1 MVQENYPSLT
11 AAPDLLLRPVS
22 KTNEGP
28 LGYFH
33 RLAEANLLMVSD
45 LSAMGI
51 QYDSGCLRQQRLLP
65 VKQED
70 PATFQHMM
78 RMAGLLRDK
87 PRIWNQRFG
96 RFCPHCLEE
105 APHWLAAW
113 EVYFFDACP
122 RHGNWL
128 LDRCGEN
135 HFPVLWNRPN
145 LLYCQCGAEL
155 RKAKT
160 RKAPDSVCRLSAMLE
175 SKLLGHDEIEP
186 NSPFRMLDADQI
198 QRLIRYLG
206 AYMGSRAGSRPMKL
220 RCANELDVSWQVT
233 SLAAEIIFDWPRVFH
248 TALSQLQ
255 TLSAGEKMGLMGMF
269 RHAYTYIYKGFPE
282 ANFAPLRE
290 AFESWLA
297 ENWKG
302 GLARRNRR
310 LNEDLLKSVRWI
322 PGNIAAAELG
332 VSPAR
337 LKFLVKEGMLE
348 GQESVS
354 STGRSFM
361 VVRRDQLLEIRAKLA
376 EEMPLNEAAERLG
389 LSRAR
394 MRQMLRLMFPYARRI
409 NDKIYMPWCVPR
421 GEVDALLK
429 LGCDLPVCS
438 DIGDQRV
445 SLGHV
450 FKYWCWSS
458 AEVVALIQSVRSGV
472 LQPVA
477 LAPDAVGIS
486 RWVFEASDLKAF
498 QENCGVSQTDSLSI
512 PDTAQMLG
520 VKQEVAYW
528 LVRHQFIR
536 SEKAGRFSSARVR
549 REDIEDFHAWHV
561 FGRDLAMLIGK
572 SPKALV
578 LLLEERGIQPLQA
591 GDGEACRQ
599 MIYRRDRALSV
610 FLAETGKVSSS
621 DFAGVSITLSESFKL
636 RSPPVNESMPL
647 NL

>member
-1 MVQENYPSLT
+1 MAQENYSSFT

-65 VKQED
+65 VEQED

-145 LLYCQCGAEL
+145 LLHCQCGAEL

-175 SKLLGHDEIEP
+175 SKLLGHNEIEP

-282 ANFAPLRE
+282 TNFAPLRE

-297 ENWKG
+297 EHWKG

-322 PGNIAAAELG
+322 PGNVAATELG

-389 LSRAR
+389 VSRAR

-421 GEVDALLK
+421 GEVDVLLK

-438 DIGDQRV
+438 EIGEQHV

-458 AEVVALIQSVRSGV
+458 AEVVALIQSVRSGG

-477 LAPDAVGIS
+477 LAPDAVGVS

-512 PDTAQMLG
+512 PDMAQMLG

-528 LVRHQFIR
+528 LVRHQFVR
-536 SEKAGRFSSARVR
+536 SEKAGRFSSARVW
-549 REDIEDFHAWHV
+549 REDIEDFHAKHV
-561 FGRDLAMLIGK
+561 FGRDIAVFLRK
-572 SPKALV
+572 SPKHTV
-578 LLLEERGIQPLQA
+578 LLLAEQGIHPLLA
-591 GDGEACRQ
+591 DGPDACRQ
-599 MIYRRDRALSV
+599 VVYRLDERLRE
-610 FLAETGKVSSS
+610 FLAETGMEFLTSGVRRPTEGSSYFS
-621 DFAGVSITLSESFKL
+621 L
-636 RSPPVNESMPL
+636 RNSSQSPC
-647 NL
+647 

>member
-1 MVQENYPSLT
+1 MAQENCTLPT
-11 AAPDLLLRPVS
+11 VAPDLLLRPVS
-22 KTNEGP
+22 KTNEAP
-28 LGYFH
+28 LGYFL

-65 VKQED
+65 VEQED

-96 RFCPHCLEE
+96 RFCPHCLGE

-128 LDRCGEN
+128 LDRCGDC
-135 HFPVLWNRPN
+135 HLPVLWNRPN

-175 SKLLGHDEIEP
+175 RKLLGHNEIEP
-186 NSPFRMLDADQI
+186 NSPFRLLDADQI

-206 AYMGSRAGSRPMKL
+206 AYMGSREGSRPMKL
-220 RCANELDVSWQVT
+220 RRANELDVSWQVT

-297 ENWKG
+297 EHWKG
-302 GLARRNRR
+302 VLARRNRR

-322 PGNIAAAELG
+322 PGNVAAAELG

-409 NDKIYMPWCVPR
+409 NDKIHMPWCVPR
-421 GEVDALLK
+421 GEVELLLN
-429 LGCDLPVCS
+429 LGGDLPVCS
-438 DIGDQRV
+438 DIGEQRV
-445 SLGHV
+445 SLGYV

-458 AEVVALIQSVRSGV
+458 AEVVALIQSVRSGG
-472 LQPVA
+472 LQPVV

-498 QENCGVSQTDSLSI
+498 HENCGVSQPDSLSI
-512 PDTAQMLG
+512 PDMAQMLG

-528 LVRHQFIR
+528 LVRHRFIR
-536 SEKAGRFSSARVR
+536 SEKAGRFSSAQVR
-549 REDIEDFHAWHV
+549 REEVENFHAQHI
-561 FGRDLAMLIGK
+561 FGRDLATLLCV
-572 SPKALV
+572 SPKKTV
-578 LLLEERGIQPLQA
+578 LLLAERDIHPLMVE
-591 GDGEACRQ
+591 GGEACRQ
-599 MIYRRDRALSV
+599 AVYRLDQPLRG
-610 FLAETGKVSSS
+610 FLAETGKVLSNDGFGNISTHS
-621 DFAGVSITLSESFKL
+621 KDFCL
-636 RSPPVNESMPL
+636 RNPS
-647 NL
+647 

>member
-1 MVQENYPSLT
+1 MAEEDHTLP
-11 AAPDLLLRPVS
+11 ADAPDLLLRPIS
-22 KTNEGP
+22 KINEGP
-28 LGYFH
+28 LGYFL
-33 RLAEANLLMVSD
+33 RVAEANLLMVSD
-45 LSAMGI
+45 LSGMGI
-51 QYDSGCLRQQRLLP
+51 QYEVGCLRQQRLLP
-65 VKQED
+65 VEEVE
-70 PATFQHMM
+70 PAAYQHMI
-78 RMAGLLRDK
+78 RVAGFLTEK

-105 APHWLAAW
+105 APNWLAAW
-113 EVYFFDACP
+113 EIYFFDACP

-128 LDRCGEN
+128 LDRCGVC
-135 HFPVLWNRPN
+135 HLPLHWSRPK
-145 LLYCQCGAEL
+145 LLYCQCGVDL
-155 RKAKT
+155 RRVKT
-160 RKAPDSVCRLSAMLE
+160 REAPDSVCRLSAMLE
-175 SKLLGHDEIEP
+175 RKLLGHDEIEP
-186 NSPFRMLDADQI
+186 TSPFHMLDVDQI

-206 AYMGSRAGSRPMKL
+206 AYMGSRAGSQPMKL

-255 TLSAGEKMGLMGMF
+255 TLSAGEKIGLTGMF

-297 ENWKG
+297 EHWKG

-322 PGNIAAAELG
+322 PGNVAATELG
-332 VSPAR
+332 VSPTR
-337 LKFLVKEGMLE
+337 LKFLVREGMLE

-361 VVRRDQLLEIRAKLA
+361 VVRRDQLLEIRARLA

-389 LSRAR
+389 VSRAR
-394 MRQMLRLMFPYARRI
+394 MRQMLRLMFPFARRI

-421 GEVDALLK
+421 GEIEALLK

-438 DIGDQRV
+438 DIGEQRV

-472 LQPVA
+472 LRPVA
-477 LAPDAVGIS
+477 MAPDAVGIS

-512 PDTAQMLG
+512 PDMAQMLG

-528 LVRHQFIR
+528 LVRHRFMR
-536 SEKAGRFSSARVR
+536 SEKAGRFSSTRVL
-549 REDIEDFHAWHV
+549 RENIEEFRTRHV
-561 FGRDLAMLIGK
+561 FGRDLAT
-572 SPKALV
+572 
-578 LLLEERGIQPLQA
+578 LLNRSSKNTMQLLAEREIHPLHVPNEA
-591 GDGEACRQ
+591 ACRQ
-599 MIYRRDRALSV
+599 LIYRDDDLLRN
-610 FLAETGKVSSS
+610 FLAEVCGTSNQTYSLMNSG
-621 DFAGVSITLSESFKL
+621 
-636 RSPPVNESMPL
+636 
-647 NL
+647 